1 MAKENEN
8 QVERLVMTVDEAAGA
23 LGISRA
29 TAYTL
34 ANTGRIPVIRISDR
48 RLIVPKKALDELLA
62 SATKEQA
69 NA

>member
-1 MAKENEN
+1 MTKENEN
-8 QVERLVMTVDEAAGA
+8 QVERLVMTVDEVAEA

-29 TAYTL
+29 TAYML
-34 ANTGRIPVIRISDR
+34 ANTRKLPVIRISKR

-69 NA
+69 NG